1 MKGKILSPLGTV
13 EECVCVCVCV
23 CVCACVRVHV
33 QDEMNTYG
41 ERGLTTL
48 RLSIKHMEG
57 ASEVL

>member
-23 CVCACVRVHV
+23 CVCMRVHV

-48 RLSIKHMEG
+48 RLSIKHTEG